1 MLKEAGGL
9 AGGALIFSP
18 LGMPFL
24 LHGVAGILV
33 GGAGL
38 FVADAVVKQVVDTAS
53 KLIPQSGTSV
63 SGEQNPDSRN
73 SL

>member
-9 AGGALIFSP
+9 AGGALLFSP

-38 FVADAVVKQVVDTAS
+38 FVVDAVVKQVVDTAI
-53 KLIPQSGTSV
+53 KIVPQSGAPE
-63 SGEQNPDSRN
+63 SGPEEFG
-73 SL
+73 